1 MVDTL
6 NDNGWL
12 GEIDA
17 VVSGYLPSPQHVTLV
32 ADTVAR
38 IRQTKTIS
46 YVCDPILGDEPKGL
60 YIDEAAAA
68 AIRDTLI
75 PLADAITPNL
85 FELSWLSGSP
95 NSPDDDPIEMAARL
109 ATPIV
114 VATSLRAPDEG
125 QLANLLY
132 TASSTAGNGGKTWQI
147 DVPRLTRAPHGTG
160 DLLTALFCGHSLNGQ
175 SAPSAFAKAV
185 AGVAGALEAS
195 ENSDELRLLPSD
207 AAWLDPEPLPM
218 RHG

>member
-12 GEIDA
+12 GEIDV

-46 YVCDPILGDEPKGL
+46 YICDPILGDEPKGL

-147 DVPRLTRAPHGTG
+147 DVPRLTRAPHGAG